1 MKMEI
6 KYNKCI
12 QYTDSCEYHL
22 DRHMHYNKHHF
33 VAFEDD
39 HQYIHNI
46 HIIEIIEN
54 YMSKKLEQIYL
65 RQGSAQSATRVEL
78 KILARL
84 DL

>member
-1 MKMEI
+1 MEI

-12 QYTDSCEYHL
+12 QYTNSCEYHL
-22 DRHMHYNKHHF
+22 DRHMHYNKYHF

-54 YMSKKLEQIYL
+54 YMSKKLEQTHL
-65 RQGSAQSATRVEL
+65 RAAEKGNSGP
-78 KILARL
+78 
-84 DL
+84 